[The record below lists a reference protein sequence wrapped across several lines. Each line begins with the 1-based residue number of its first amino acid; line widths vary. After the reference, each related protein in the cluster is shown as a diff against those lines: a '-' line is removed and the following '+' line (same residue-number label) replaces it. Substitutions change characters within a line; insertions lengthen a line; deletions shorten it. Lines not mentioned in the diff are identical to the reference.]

1 MGRIIALSNQKGG
14 VGKSTLAMNLSA
26 ALATSKKVLLID
38 FDPQGNTSLVM
49 LGNIIDDI
57 PGMSNVLLGNTP
69 LESVIRPTNTPN
81 LDIAPAN
88 MDLSQAEIVLFQELG
103 RENILRRKLTP
114 ETCKKYDYII
124 IDTQPS
130 LGLLT
135 INAFTTAEYV
145 LIPVE
150 AKYLALR
157 GVEHLMKSIALAQE
171 KLSSPIKVLGFVV
184 NMYDPRLSMSREALG
199 VMKEQFPTLV
209 FDTVIRTNS
218 QLDKAQ
224 AAHKTVFEY
233 DPACFGAKDHLALA
247 NELNRKAA

>member
-26 ALATSKKVLLID
+26 ALAIRRKVLLVD

-49 LGNIIDDI
+49 LGDISDEI
-57 PGMSNVLLGNTP
+57 PGMSAVLLGDTP
-69 LESVIRPTNTPN
+69 IEAVIRPTSTPN

-88 MDLSQAEIVLFQELG
+88 MDLSQAEIVLFQEFG

-114 ETCKKYDYII
+114 DICKKYDYII

-130 LGLLT
+130 LGLLA
-135 INAFTTAEYV
+135 INAFTSAEYV

-157 GVEHLMKSIALAQE
+157 GVEHLLKSIKLAQD
-171 KLSSPIKVLGFVV
+171 KLSSPIQILGFVV
-184 NMYDPRLSMSREALG
+184 NMYDPRLSMSKEALE
-199 VMKEQFPTLV
+199 VMKSQFPTLV
-209 FDTVIRTNS
+209 FDTVIRSNS

-233 DPACFGAKDHLALA
+233 DPACYGAKDHLALA
-247 NELNRKAA
+247 NEVNRKVS